1 MAAFPGDQMRKL
13 ALTEPFMTGADVKAA
28 QRVLHD
34 NRFKINFHPGK
45 LDSQYGPKAADA
57 TRLAK
62 FLLGYPE
69 AEVNGEFGPN
79 LYGYLVAKGTP
90 GYRQR
95 PSAFVAP
102 SAARRRLFKPNHS
115 VRERMVSW
123 CLWAVK
129 NSDQIHYEQK
139 RPIPV
144 HDLPG
149 TLPLTTDCSGSTTLF
164 ARWAVAPDPNG
175 REYDGGGST
184 MTMLTHLKPITAER
198 AQPGDLVVFGGD
210 PTDQHVV
217 VIVEPGEDPTVTSH
231 GSEGAPFKL
240 KLSAVADGH
249 AGQPQIYL
257 ALL

>member
-1 MAAFPGDQMRKL
+1 MGASPGDQMRKL
-13 ALTEPFMTGADVKAA
+13 TVTEPFMTGDDVKAA

-45 LDSQYGPKAADA
+45 VDSQFGPKAADA

-79 LYGYLVAKGTP
+79 LYGYLVAKGAP
-90 GYRQR
+90 GYKQR
-95 PSAFVAP
+95 PSTFVAP

-123 CLWAVK
+123 CLWAVA
-129 NSDQIHYEQK
+129 NTDQIHYEKK

-164 ARWAVAPDPNG
+164 ARWAVGAGSQRPRVRRQREHDDDARAPAADHRGQGPARRPG
-175 REYDGGGST
+175 RLRRRPHRSST
-184 MTMLTHLKPITAER
+184 SWSSSSPARIR
-198 AQPGDLVVFGGD
+198 P
-210 PTDQHVV
+210 
-217 VIVEPGEDPTVTSH
+217 
-231 GSEGAPFKL
+231 
-240 KLSAVADGH
+240 
-249 AGQPQIYL
+249 
-257 ALL
+257 